1 MNGLMLDRVTK
12 DILRVV
18 EPLQDDWT
26 ARFQVINEL
35 RNIVQSIESLRGAT
49 IEPFGS
55 FVSNL
60 FSRWGDLDLS
70 VQLHNGS
77 YISTA
82 GKKRKQTLLRDIQK
96 ASRKKGGWCKLQL
109 IPHAR
114 VPILKIE
121 HIQHNISCDIS
132 IDNLVGQIKSKILLW
147 LNEIDGR
154 FHDMVLLVKEW
165 AKAHDINN
173 SKQGT
178 FNSYSLSLLVIFHFQ
193 TCSPAIFPPLRD
205 IYPGNVVDNLKAGVR
220 AEVEN
225 EIAVTCA
232 TNIARFKS
240 RTANRS
246 SLSELFVSFLA
257 KFSDISS
264 KASELGICPFTGQWL
279 EIECNMRW
287 LPKTYAIF
295 VEDPFE
301 QPENTARAINARQLT
316 RISEAFRMTHLRLT
330 SVYQNQSSILNDLAR
345 PQILQLIMNSSGSAS
360 APAFNVGNYPP
371 IRPQVHQAR
380 VMQPRPWIQHQ
391 FQNDIP
397 RFNMGNFPPINSQ
410 APHAGTLQS
419 QPPVQHKMPKTKHIV
434 SSPNVLNVGEP
445 SNPSKIYSGQGQ
457 QKWRPR
463 SQRQVL

>member
-1 MNGLMLDRVTK
+1 M
-12 DILRVV
+12 
-18 EPLQDDWT
+18 
-26 ARFQVINEL
+26 
-35 RNIVQSIESLRGAT
+35 
-49 IEPFGS
+49 
-55 FVSNL
+55 
-60 FSRWGDLDLS
+60 
-70 VQLHNGS
+70 
-77 YISTA
+77 
-82 GKKRKQTLLRDIQK
+82 
-96 ASRKKGGWCKLQL
+96 
-109 IPHAR
+109 
-114 VPILKIE
+114 
-121 HIQHNISCDIS
+121 
-132 IDNLVGQIKSKILLW
+132 VG
-147 LNEIDGR
+147 
-154 FHDMVLLVKEW
+154 
-165 AKAHDINN
+165 
-173 SKQGT
+173 
-178 FNSYSLSLLVIFHFQ
+178 
-193 TCSPAIFPPLRD
+193 C
-205 IYPGNVVDNLKAGVR
+205 
-220 AEVEN
+220 
-225 EIAVTCA
+225 
-232 TNIARFKS
+232 
-240 RTANRS
+240 
-246 SLSELFVSFLA
+246 
-257 KFSDISS
+257 
-264 KASELGICPFTGQWL
+264 GQ
-279 EIECNMRW
+279 
-287 LPKTYAIF
+287 

-419 QPPVQHKMPKTKHIV
+419 QPPVQHKMPKTKRIV

>member
-1 MNGLMLDRVTK
+1 MNGFMLDRVMK
-12 DILRVV
+12 DVLRVV
-18 EPLQDDWT
+18 EPLQDDWA
-26 ARFQVINEL
+26 ARFQIINEL
-35 RNIVQSIESLRGAT
+35 RDVVQSIESLRGAT
-49 IEPFGS
+49 VEPFGS

-70 VQLHNGS
+70 IQLHNRS

-82 GKKRKQTLLRDIQK
+82 GKKHKQSLLKDIQK
-96 ASRKKGGWCKLQL
+96 ALRKKGGWYKLQL

-121 HIQHNISCDIS
+121 NIQHNISCDIS
-132 IDNLVGQIKSKILLW
+132 IDNLVGQMKSKILLW

-193 TCSPAIFPPLRD
+193 TCSPAILPPLRD
-205 IYPGNVVDNLKAGVR
+205 IYPGNVADNLKGVR
-220 AEVEN
+220 AEVES
-225 EIAVTCA
+225 EIARICA

-240 RTANRS
+240 RTVNRS

-257 KFSDISS
+257 KFSDISL
-264 KASELGICPFTGQWL
+264 KASELGICPYTGQWL
-279 EIECNMRW
+279 EIESNMRW

-301 QPENTARAINARQLT
+301 QPENTARAINARQLR

-330 SVYQNQSSILNDLAR
+330 SVHQNQSFILNDLAR
-345 PQILQLIMNSSGSAS
+345 PQISQFIINPSGSAS
-360 APAFNVGNYPP
+360 APVFNIGNYPP
-371 IRPQVHQAR
+371 VRPQVHQTRA
-380 VMQPRPWIQHQ
+380 MQPRPGFRHQ
-391 FQNDIP
+391 FQNNVP
-397 RFNMGNFPPINSQ
+397 RFNMGNFPPINRQ
-410 APHAGTLQS
+410 DPHAGTTQS
-419 QPPVQHKMPKTKHIV
+419 RPLVQHKTPKTKRIV
-434 SSPNVLNVGEP
+434 SNPNSLKVGEP
-445 SNPSKIYSGQGQ
+445 STPSETYNGQGQ